1 MKKHYTYVLQL
12 VLLALFSGTSFHT
25 NAASHSII
33 DPDNALYQLEWS
45 FIKTLIDED
54 LERSFERGEASSV
67 TVFNCPT
74 SFSQNADPG
83 TCSAVV
89 TYALPTTDISGGSM
103 VLVTSLGSGDTFP
116 VGPTT
121 VTYEERDNNNVATG
135 QTCSFIVT
143 VVDNEPPNLVG
154 VPGNTTV
161 ECDAIPAAPTVT
173 ATDNCDTTLT
183 VSYSEISNTVVDGVG
198 AIVRE
203 WTVTDNGGNT
213 VTDTQTITV
222 IDSTDPILAGVP
234 GDVTVQCDAI
244 PAAPTVTATDNCD
257 ISLTVNYSETSNTV
271 VDGVGTIVREWT
283 VTDTGGNTTTG
294 TQTITVVDGT
304 PPALVGVPGNTTV
317 ECDAIPSVPTVTAT
331 DNCDISLNV
340 NYSETSNTVVDGVG
354 TIVREWTV
362 TDTGGNTTTGT
373 QTITVVDGT
382 PPALVGVPGN
392 TTVECD
398 AIPSVPTVTATD
410 NCDISL
416 TVNYSETS
424 NTVVN
429 GVGTIVR
436 EWTVTDTGGN
446 TTTGTQTIT
455 VVDGT
460 PPALVGVPGNTTV
473 ECDAI
478 PSVPTVT
485 ATDNC
490 DISLTVNYS
499 EISNTVVDGVGTI
512 VREWTVT
519 DTGGNTTTGTQTITV
534 VDTNPPTFTSC
545 PSNFNLSNDL
555 NICGA
560 VVNYT
565 IPTATDNCGTAVV
578 AQTDT
583 SGLTSGSVFPIG
595 ITTIEY
601 TATDAN
607 GLTSV
612 CSFTV
617 TVSDNELPTID
628 CPDDITVSADANC
641 QVATLVL
648 DAPTTDDNCAV
659 ASVSNNLAGMLP
671 LPVGTH
677 TVTWTVT
684 DTAGLTATC
693 DQTITVVD
701 DTPPVITCPT
711 PLASYDTDPDQC
723 HSTLSFTAT
732 ATDNCTG
739 SPTISYEIDGNP
751 ISFPYN
757 FPVGSTTVDV
767 FAEDGDGLIST
778 CSFVVNVEDNQPPIA
793 LCQPLTVTLGST
805 GNATITAEA
814 LNNGSSDACG
824 GTLTYAAS
832 QTSFTCADIGTNN
845 VTLTVT
851 DANGNTSTCNTTV
864 TVNDY
869 IQNATATITS
879 SVASPICS
887 GTSVTFEATNSH
899 LGLITMP
906 DYQWYQNGSPV
917 GTNSNT
923 YTTTGLNNGDDVYVE
938 ITAGPCN
945 TLITSNSITMTV
957 SPLLPVSFN
966 LNASANPACTGDS
979 LNFFITDLINGGA
992 SPSYQ
997 WFLNGAPVGA
1007 NSNSYGPLTTIVNG
1021 DIISVSVTS
1030 SATCASP
1037 VTVTETLTMTMNP
1050 LPTINALGNGNNVS
1064 TLTICEGESLTL
1076 TGSGGSTY
1084 TWDNGVVN
1092 NVSFTPAVGTHTY
1105 TVTGTN
1111 ANGCRNTDTI
1121 TVTVNPNT
1129 SITLVSA
1136 SADQSV
1142 CRTGSAPV
1150 GTVENIDF
1158 SVFNAT
1164 TVNVSGLPAGVT
1176 GVYNAALNR
1185 VRISGNPN
1193 DSVSGTFP
1201 YTITATNSCNTVTS
1215 TGVITVYYETPS
1227 TPGAINGPSSFLC
1240 PVSTAIYYVENDPNV
1255 ETYEW
1260 SVPSTM
1266 TITSGQGTNQIEV
1279 AITGT
1284 VTFLERIRVRA
1295 HNPCGTSSRR
1305 DRWILINFAAPGI
1318 DAGNDIYVC
1327 EGTNIVTMAGDAN
1340 GLSNTEWEWSDN
1352 GAGGTFS
1359 SVGTYDPPEYCIRW
1373 YWWGGC
1379 RETYDPPPRPL
1390 YAENSTYTLPS
1401 GAVAGDVITISLI
1414 ADSGG
1419 FTWCD
1424 NIEDTMRIHILPNP
1438 TAEFVTTNAVCFGD
1452 SLTITGTPNTTVSYS
1467 FNGAAAGSFNIG
1479 GSGTVTFAN
1488 QPAGL
1493 YELTSIQYTNPPNS
1507 NGVGCVN
1514 TITGEQVTINEPPTV
1529 TAPADITICAGETVN
1544 LSGASITGT
1553 NASGSWS
1560 TTGTGNFSG
1569 SVYTPSA
1576 GDINNG
1582 TVTLTYTNTPSDGVC
1597 PGVSDSMIVTIN
1609 PVPTV
1614 NAGVDQIICSDSTI
1628 TLNGSIGGGAISAT
1642 WSASSGTFS
1651 DPNSLTSSYTPGIT
1665 SGTVTLTLTAN
1676 NPQGCGPVIDEVI
1689 YTINP
1694 ASIANAGAD
1703 LTVCNA
1709 GPIALNGSFSG
1720 TATSATWS
1728 SSTGGTFTPNANTM
1742 NATYNPSAADIAAG
1756 SVTLTLTSS
1765 NPAGVCSSGVD
1776 TVLFTFN
1783 ESATADAGTNQTIC
1797 STQTLDLSGAIFGGS
1812 ATSATWSSSGTP
1824 GTISGTT
1831 YTPSAADI
1839 ANGSVTLTYTT
1850 NDPPGVCPPASDS
1863 IIVTI
1868 IPFVYAAASNTTAIT
1883 SCSDTTLQLMA
1894 NGNGTWSA
1902 TPVTPGSVFSFS
1914 STTDPNATFTGESGA
1929 EYTLTWTLTNP
1940 APCAIDTDT
1949 FTVTLMDCEDN
1960 LTFNGIDNSVNFNN
1974 TYNLSGNFSIETWI
1988 KPNVINSNIQT
1999 ILSKRNAGNLTTGY
2013 DLRLVDNN
2021 IQFYAN
2027 NLSVSRSGITAS
2039 RWYHIAV
2046 TFDGSAYRLYVDGLL
2061 VNNRTST
2068 IGPAPNTAN
2077 ALLGAMSRPNNT
2089 PTNYYNGWMDE
2100 VRIWNTTLTVDQI
2113 RLMMNQEIEDVGG
2126 VVIGS
2131 TTGPLVSTGLNWS
2144 NLTAYYQMNR
2154 IPNVVGGNLLANV
2167 GVNGVLRNMTTQQP
2181 ESAPVPYDTAAN
2193 GLWTAATTWEDGGV
2207 LQIPHTNGINGS
2219 PVEWNIVR
2227 TSHNVSSNNQNIK
2240 VLGLIVEDNTLSIE
2254 NSNPNDGQSLEVT
2267 KYLKI
2272 DGTLDLVGE
2281 SQLLQ
2286 PEGSIVDYT
2295 GTGYLERD
2303 QQGSGSLFNYNYWG
2317 SPVNVDGAT
2326 YNLNDILFKATDPN
2340 NLQAITWTSGTN
2352 ANNATNT
2359 MSSRWIYE
2367 YSEGLNGDHSAWL
2380 HKGATGSFNLGL
2392 GFTMKGSGA
2401 GNGSSMQNYT
2411 FVGQPNNGTITNTVT
2426 ASPGTENQTLL
2437 GNPYPSAIDARLF
2450 IRDNIPGSEAHA
2462 GSTGSIDGSLTF
2474 WRQSTT
2480 NNSHYLRDY
2489 EGGYASLNLSGGTA
2503 ATTFPGDMI
2512 SGLGDAGNLTPG
2524 YFIPVAQGFF
2534 VTAADDTYQVTNEV
2548 VFRNSQRV
2556 FKKESSGESVFL
2568 RGSENQKRVANST
2581 GYESDDM
2588 IQRVR
2593 LAFKTPE
2600 EAIRPLLLAFT
2611 PNNDATDGFD
2621 YGYDALNRDAFPS
2634 DMSFLIEGKKYIIQG
2649 VGAFDINKK
2658 YPLDMTLKISGNVEL
2673 SLTGLENFDEDID
2686 VYVHD
2691 SLLDTY
2697 TRINTVGF
2705 QANLEAGNYSGR
2717 FSIVFQPDTTLDII
2731 DQDFKD
2737 ISVKYLQKTDEIYV
2751 KTPASIEVR
2760 QVYLINIAGQAVRS
2774 WNMTNMNF
2782 GQEFKIPVKD
2792 ISEGNYVLKVE
2803 TNTNSYNKKVIIK
2816 F

>member
-1 MKKHYTYVLQL
+1 MD
-12 VLLALFSGTSFHT
+12 A
-25 NAASHSII
+25 
-33 DPDNALYQLEWS
+33 
-45 FIKTLIDED
+45 
-54 LERSFERGEASSV
+54 
-67 TVFNCPT
+67 
-74 SFSQNADPG
+74 
-83 TCSAVV
+83 SAVNTAV
-89 TYALPTTDISGGSM
+89 VGTY
-103 VLVTSLGSGDTFP
+103 
-116 VGPTT
+116 T
-121 VTYEERDNNNVATG
+121 VTYNVMDAEGNPADQITR
-135 QTCSFIVT
+135 TIN
-143 VVDNEPPNLVG
+143 VVDTTDPTITLTGANPQTIEACATYTELGATANDACFGNITGNIIIDASAVNTNLVG
-154 VPGNTTV
+154 TYMVTYNVMDAVGNS
-161 ECDAIPAAPTVT
+161 AA
-173 ATDNCDTTLT
+173 
-183 VSYSEISNTVVDGVG
+183 
-198 AIVRE
+198 
-203 WTVTDNGGNT
+203 
-213 VTDTQTITV
+213 QITR
-222 IDSTDPILAGVP
+222 
-234 GDVTVQCDAI
+234 
-244 PAAPTVTATDNCD
+244 
-257 ISLTVNYSETSNTV
+257 TVN
-271 VDGVGTIVREWT
+271 
-283 VTDTGGNTTTG
+283 
-294 TQTITVVDGT
+294 
-304 PPALVGVPGNTTV
+304 
-317 ECDAIPSVPTVTAT
+317 
-331 DNCDISLNV
+331 
-340 NYSETSNTVVDGVG
+340 
-354 TIVREWTV
+354 
-362 TDTGGNTTTGT
+362 
-373 QTITVVDGT
+373 
-382 PPALVGVPGN
+382 
-392 TTVECD
+392 
-398 AIPSVPTVTATD
+398 
-410 NCDISL
+410 
-416 TVNYSETS
+416 
-424 NTVVN
+424 
-429 GVGTIVR
+429 
-436 EWTVTDTGGN
+436 
-446 TTTGTQTIT
+446 
-455 VVDGT
+455 
-460 PPALVGVPGNTTV
+460 
-473 ECDAI
+473 
-478 PSVPTVT
+478 
-485 ATDNC
+485 
-490 DISLTVNYS
+490 
-499 EISNTVVDGVGTI
+499 
-512 VREWTVT
+512 
-519 DTGGNTTTGTQTITV
+519 V
-534 VDTNPPTFTSC
+534 VDTTPPTFTSC
-545 PSNFNLSNDL
+545 PTNFNLSNDL
-555 NICGA
+555 NTCGA
-560 VVNYT
+560 VVNFT

-578 AQTDT
+578 TQTDT

-595 ITTIEY
+595 TTIIEY

-612 CSFTV
+612 CTFTV
-617 TVSDNELPTID
+617 TVSDDELPTIV
-628 CPDDITVSADANC
+628 CPVDITVSADANC

-671 LPVGTH
+671 LPVGQH
-677 TVTWTVT
+677 TVIWTVT

-693 DQTITVVD
+693 DQLITVVD

-711 PLASYDTDPDQC
+711 PLASYDTDPNQC

-739 SPTISYEIDGNP
+739 SPTISYEIGGTS

-757 FPVGSTTVDV
+757 FPVGPTTVDV
-767 FAEDGDGLIST
+767 FAEDGDGLVST
-778 CSFVVNVEDNQPPIA
+778 CSFVVNVEDNQAPIA
-793 LCQPLTVTLGST
+793 LCQPLTVTLNSS
-805 GNATITAEA
+805 GNATITPES

-851 DANGNTSTCNTTV
+851 DASGNTSTCNTTV

-887 GTSVTFEATNSH
+887 GTSVTFEATTSH

-906 DYQWYQNGSPV
+906 NYQWYQNGSAV

-966 LNASANPACTGDS
+966 LNASANPACTGDN
-979 LNFFITDLINGGA
+979 LNFFVTDLTNGG
-992 SPSYQ
+992 SPTYQ
-997 WFLNGAPVGA
+997 WFLNSTPVGT
-1007 NSNSYGPLTTIVNG
+1007 NSNSYSSNAIADG
-1021 DIISVSVTS
+1021 DVISVSVS
-1030 SATCASP
+1030 SSTACADPVPATQS
-1037 VTVTETLTMTMNP
+1037 LTMTVTP
-1050 LPTINALGNGNNVS
+1050 DRTISLATGNNNQVICNGS
-1064 TLTICEGESLTL
+1064 NLTDIVYNITNA
-1076 TGSGGSTY
+1076 TGATISGVPTGITGTY
-1084 TWDNGVVN
+1084 NNGVFTISGTSTQIG
-1092 NVSFTPAVGTHTY
+1092 SFNY
-1105 TVTGTN
+1105 TVTPDGCGT
-1111 ANGCRNTDTI
+1111 AVATGTI
-1121 TVTVNPNT
+1121 TVGPDATITLLSPSANT
-1129 SITLVSA
+1129 SVCNTNTAMTPIQFQLNSGATGAILTSTPALPSGISGSYNSA
-1136 SADQSV
+1136 
-1142 CRTGSAPV
+1142 
-1150 GTVENIDF
+1150 
-1158 SVFNAT
+1158 
-1164 TVNVSGLPAGVT
+1164 T
-1176 GVYNAALNR
+1176 GVYTIAGSTNQSGIYEYSVSTVGCGSGNS
-1185 VRISGNPN
+1185 ISGTIKVPN
-1193 DSVSGTFP
+1193 DRPGTQTISGPTAFLCIVQSATYSVPLDPFVDN
-1201 YTITATNSCNTVTS
+1201 YNWTVTS
-1215 TGVITVYYETPS
+1215 GLSI
-1227 TPGAINGPSSFLC
+1227 A
-1240 PVSTAIYYVENDPNV
+1240 
-1255 ETYEW
+1255 
-1260 SVPSTM
+1260 
-1266 TITSGQGTNQIEV
+1266 SGQGTNQIV
-1279 AITGT
+1279 
-1284 VTFLERIRVRA
+1284 
-1295 HNPCGTSSRR
+1295 
-1305 DRWILINFAAPGI
+1305 INFNSGFTGI
-1318 DAGNDIYVC
+1318 QTITVNAVNACGSRTGSRTVFLNFNVTNINAGPDLYVC
-1327 EGTNIVTMAGDAN
+1327 EGTTQVTMAGNAG
-1340 GLSNTEWEWSDN
+1340 GLGYNDWTWSDN
-1352 GAGGTFS
+1352 GAGGSFS
-1359 SVGTYDPPEYCIRW
+1359 THYLGNVRYWDWGCWCFRYTDIYDYT
-1373 YWWGGC
+1373 
-1379 RETYDPPPRPL
+1379 ET
-1390 YAENSTYTLPS
+1390 STYTIP
-1401 GAVAGDVITISLI
+1401 ATAQAGDIITIDLQTTFS
-1414 ADSGG
+1414 
-1419 FTWCD
+1419 FPPWCSP
-1424 NIEDTMRIHILPNP
+1424 IEDTMQIHILPNP
-1438 TAEFVTTNAVCFGD
+1438 EAEITSSDITLCEGGSTN
-1452 SLTITGTPNTTVSYS
+1452 ITFSGTPNAEILYNAGSGNVWQSLGASGTYVLNLTPAATTTV
-1467 FNGAAAGSFNIG
+1467 N
-1479 GSGTVTFAN
+1479 
-1488 QPAGL
+1488 
-1493 YELTSIQYTNPPNS
+1493 LTSVRYPSSLYPGPN
-1507 NGVGCVN
+1507 NNCRVN
-1514 TITGEQVTINEPPTV
+1514 NLNESVTINVNSLPTV
-1529 TAPADITICAGETVN
+1529 SAPDDITICAGSTVS
-1544 LSGASITGT
+1544 LASATIGGSK
-1553 NASGSWS
+1553 AVGSW
-1560 TTGTGNFSG
+1560 TTSGTGAFSSG
-1569 SVYTPSA
+1569 IYTPSA
-1576 GDINNG
+1576 SDIINSPI
-1582 TVTLTYTNTPSDGVC
+1582 TLTYTNTPSDGVC
-1597 PGVSDSMIVTIN
+1597 PSVSDAMVVTIN
-1609 PVPTV
+1609 QIPTV
-1614 NAGVDQIICSDSTI
+1614 ATGVVNQTICNDTPFV
-1628 TLNGSIGGGAISAT
+1628 LNGSSSTGVTWTASPVNSGNFSNILDPQAT
-1642 WSASSGTFS
+1642 FI
-1651 DPNSLTSSYTPGIT
+1651 PNSGF
-1665 SGTVTLTLTAN
+1665 SGNVTLTITTDDPAG
-1676 NPQGCGPVIDEVI
+1676 PCGPSTDSVTLTV
-1689 YTINP
+1689 NS

-1742 NATYNPSAADIAAG
+1742 NATYSPSAADIAAG

-1765 NPAGVCSSGVD
+1765 NPAGVCNSGVD

-1797 STQTLDLSGAIFGGS
+1797 STQTLDLSGANFGGS

-1850 NDPPGVCPPASDS
+1850 NDPPGVCPPAADS

-1868 IPFVYAAASNTTAIT
+1868 IPFVNAAASNTTAIT
-1883 SCSDTTLQLMA
+1883 SCSDTTLQLTA
-1894 NGNGTWSA
+1894 NGTNGIWSA
-1902 TPVTPGSVFSFS
+1902 TAVTSGSVFSFS
-1914 STTDPNATFTGESGA
+1914 NTTDPNATFTGESGA

-1940 APCAIDTDT
+1940 APCAVDADT
-1949 FTVTLMDCEDN
+1949 FTVSLLDCEDN
-1960 LTFNGIDNSVNFNN
+1960 LTFNGIDNSVNFNDA
-1974 TYNLSGNFSIETWI
+1974 YNLSGNFSIETWI
-1988 KPNVINSNIQT
+1988 KPNAINGNIQT
-1999 ILSKRNAGNLTTGY
+1999 ILSKRNAGNWTTGY
-2013 DLRLVDNN
+2013 DLRLVDNS
-2021 IQFYAN
+2021 IQFHAN
-2027 NLSVSRSGITAS
+2027 NISVTRSGITAS

-2046 TFDGSAYRLYVDGLL
+2046 TFDGAAYRLYVDGLL
-2061 VNNRTST
+2061 VNTRNTT
-2068 IGPAPNTAN
+2068 ISPASNTAN
-2077 ALLGAMSRPNNT
+2077 TLLGAMSRPNNT

-2113 RLMMNQEIEDVGG
+2113 RLMMNQEVENDGG

-2154 IPNVVGGNLLANV
+2154 IPNVVGGNLVANV
-2167 GVNGVLRNMTTQQP
+2167 GVDGVLRNMTTQQP

-2193 GLWTAATTWEDGGV
+2193 GLWTAASTWEDGGV
-2207 LQIPHTNGINGS
+2207 LQIPYTVGINGS

-2286 PEGSIVDYT
+2286 PEGSIVDT
-2295 GTGYLERD
+2295 GTGVLQRD

-2317 SPVNVDGAT
+2317 SPVNVDGTT
-2326 YNLNDILFKATDPN
+2326 YNLNSILFKATDPN
-2340 NLQAITWTSGTN
+2340 SLQAITWTSGTD

-2380 HKGATGSFNLGL
+2380 HKGATGNFDLGL

-2426 ASPGTENQTLL
+2426 ASAGTENQTLV
-2437 GNPYPSAIDARLF
+2437 GNPYPSAIDAREF
-2450 IRDNIPGSEAHA
+2450 IRDNIPGAGA
-2462 GSTGSIDGSLTF
+2462 NVGSTGSIDGSLTF

-2489 EGGYASLNLSGGTA
+2489 EGGYASLTIVGGTA
-2503 ATTFPGDMI
+2503 AASFPGDMI
-2512 SGLGDAGNLTPG
+2512 GGVGDAGNLTPG

-2534 VTAADDTYQVTNEV
+2534 VTATDDDDQVTNEV

-2568 RGSENQKRVANST
+2568 RGSENQKKVAAAT
-2581 GYESDDM
+2581 GDDTDDYE

-2691 SLLDTY
+2691 GLLDTY
-2697 TRINTVGF
+2697 TRINTVSF